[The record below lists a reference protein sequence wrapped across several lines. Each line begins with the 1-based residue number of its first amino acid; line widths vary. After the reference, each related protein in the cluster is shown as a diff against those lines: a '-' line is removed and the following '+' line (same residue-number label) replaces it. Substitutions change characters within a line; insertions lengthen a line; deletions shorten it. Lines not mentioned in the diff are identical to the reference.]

1 LPANTFCAAGSGAP
15 YSGVVAFS
23 SGNHAQ
29 GVAYACQ
36 QMHIPCTIVMP
47 IDAPKLKIANTREYG
62 ATVVFYDRVRD
73 DREAIAKRI
82 SEEQRLLVIPPY
94 NSYDV
99 MAGQGT
105 CGLELCQQLSER
117 GTTRVDMVL
126 VPASGG
132 GLIGGVSTAVLEW
145 CPNAEIIV
153 CEPTGHNDHALSIL
167 AGARV
172 ANAADAPPSICD
184 SLLAAEPGAITFA
197 VNRRT
202 VARGV
207 AVTDAEVERAMLELA
222 SAAHLVVEPGGA
234 GMFWTVIIIITI
246 IPFAF

>member
-1 LPANTFCAAGSGAP
+1 
-15 YSGVVAFS
+15 
-23 SGNHAQ
+23 
-29 GVAYACQ
+29 
-36 QMHIPCTIVMP
+36 MP
-47 IDAPKLKIANTREYG
+47 VDAPKLKIANTREYG
-62 ATVVFYDRVRD
+62 AAVVFYDRVRD

-82 SEEQRLLVIPPY
+82 SEEQRLLLIPPY

-117 GTTRVDMVL
+117 GTNAVDMVL

-132 GLIGGVSTAVLEW
+132 GLIGGVSTAVRDW
-145 CPNAEIIV
+145 CPSAQVIV
-153 CEPTGHNDHALSIL
+153 VEPHGHDDHARSLR

-184 SLLAAEPGAITFA
+184 SLLAAEPGKITFA
-197 VNRRT
+197 VNRHT
-202 VARGV
+202 LARGV
-207 AVTDAEVERAMLELA
+207 AVTDAEVERAMLEFA

-234 GMFWTVIIIITI
+234 GMC
-246 IPFAF
+246 